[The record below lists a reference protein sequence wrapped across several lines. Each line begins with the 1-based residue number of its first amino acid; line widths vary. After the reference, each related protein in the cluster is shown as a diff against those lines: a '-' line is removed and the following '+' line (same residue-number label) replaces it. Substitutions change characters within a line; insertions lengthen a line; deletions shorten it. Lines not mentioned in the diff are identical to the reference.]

1 MAAITENEAEVAVPS
16 PILEGSPALDETEAS
31 TDESKGSTSAA
42 VGDEVASNSL
52 VDAFANLT
60 VDTIPELEQVFNKL
74 VADHPVAKG
83 KEASTADRNALELKK
98 TTLVYGEIT
107 FRSYAIA
114 FEKIKNKYGG
124 LQNPGG
130 VFYDLGSGTG
140 KPVLSAALLHDFDQ
154 VKGIELLE
162 SLHNIALELQQVW
175 ESSIRPTLSERKQK
189 TGKLRGN
196 MSRAVQPC
204 LFCAASIAA
213 REDFVWC
220 IAR

>member
-1 MAAITENEAEVAVPS
+1 MSAITENEAEVAAPS
-16 PILEGSPALDETEAS
+16 PNSQEAPALGEAAGSVDEAKGNADPAAGEEAP
-31 TDESKGSTSAA
+31 
-42 VGDEVASNSL
+42 SNSL
-52 VDAFANLT
+52 VDAFATLT

-124 LQNPGG
+124 LQTPGG

-175 ESSIRPTLSERKQK
+175 ESSIRPTLSQRKQK
-189 TGKLRGN
+189 TGKLK
-196 MSRAVQPC
+196 
-204 LFCAASIAA
+204 
-213 REDFVWC
+213 D
-220 IAR
+220 